1 MDVSVKK
8 NLRTIAEPG
17 EFFAIRS
24 ANEWMRAARSM
35 PVPKKLFGDLWQEGE
50 LSIMF
55 ADTGKGKSALAMQ
68 IADSITRGTPIYPF
82 EMTAKRQKVLYLD
95 FELTCKQFEMRYTAE
110 PSSEKSGRLTCPY
123 QFSELFKRLEL
134 APETLSIHDGKPFE
148 EAIRAMIGPL
158 IEQSGAK
165 VLIIDNITYLKR
177 IAEGNR
183 ETVPLM
189 KELHRLKRK
198 YGISILL
205 LAHTPKRDPRRPLN
219 VNDLQGS
226 KAIANYA
233 DNIFAIGQSTHEPA
247 DRYIKHIKLRSG
259 EMIYDDS
266 NTPWFRLGKIG
277 RNFLGFRFCGF
288 AAEADLLREPAN
300 SPNRELINRVKA
312 MHDGG
317 MNIRAIANELRLSKS
332 TAHRLL
338 HQWRPASASNLPRDE
353 PKDPT
358 KDPNYFPGCEEY
370 NEANDDPR
378 LVEYDM
384 RTTEGMF
391 IMREGYLVQ
400 LARVD
405 ARTAYRK
412 TGKAPPLAENELL
425 NEFKDAVRVYRESGG
440 SVIPMPIAHLI
451 RDRPAVAADVSETGP
466 QVRDADAAAPPEP
479 ATPVTPFDDLK
490 QVVDRFGTV
499 RYIEDEFDD
508 GKPKI
513 WYQYRSDGQ
522 LLRYRHDGFGS
533 VSTNADPKRFR
544 EFTKITPQR
553 KQLAATLSH
562 AAKPPGAPRSISF

>member
-17 EFFAIRS
+17 DVFDIRS
-24 ANEWMRAARSM
+24 ANEWMRRARSM
-35 PVPKKLFGDLWQEGE
+35 PLPKKLFGDLWQEGE
-50 LSIMF
+50 LAIMF
-55 ADTGKGKSALAMQ
+55 ADTGKGKSALAVQ

-95 FELTCKQFEMRYTAE
+95 FELSCKQFEMRYTAE
-110 PSSEKSGRLTCPY
+110 PSSEKSGRLRYQY
-123 QFSELFKRLEL
+123 QFSESFKRIEL
-134 APETLSIHDGKPFE
+134 APETLSLHDGKPFE

-177 IAEGNR
+177 TAEGNR

-205 LAHTPKRDPRRPLN
+205 VAHTPKRDPRRPLN

-266 NTPWFRLGKIG
+266 NAPWFRLRKIG
-277 RNFLGFRFCGF
+277 GNFLGFRFCGF

-300 SPNRELINRVKA
+300 SPNRALIDKVKA
-312 MHDGG
+312 LHDSG
-317 MNIRAIANELRLSKS
+317 MNIRAVADELGLSKS

-338 HQWRPASASNLPRDE
+338 HQWRPAPASNS

-378 LVEYDM
+378 LVNYDTG
-384 RTTEGMF
+384 TTEGMF

-400 LARVD
+400 LARGD
-405 ARTAYRK
+405 ARTAYK
-412 TGKAPPLAENELL
+412 ETGKTPRLSENQKL
-425 NEFKDAVRVYRESGG
+425 NEFKEAVRVYSESGG
-440 SVIPMPIAHLI
+440 SVIPKPISHLI
-451 RDRPAVAADVSETGP
+451 RDSPTVAADVSNTGP
-466 QVRDADAAAPPEP
+466 QARDADAAVSEVP
-479 ATPVTPFDDLK
+479 AKPATPFDDMK
-490 QVVDRFGTV
+490 RVVDRFGNV
-499 RYIEDEFDD
+499 RYVEAEYDD
-508 GKPKI
+508 GRPRI
-513 WYQYRSDGQ
+513 WYSYRSDGQ
-522 LLRYRHDGFGS
+522 LLQYLHEGFGS
-533 VSTNADPKRFR
+533 ASKNADPERFGK
-544 EFTKITPQR
+544 FTKIEPLR
-553 KQLAATLSH
+553 KQPAGMQGLGSKIPMKRRAEH
-562 AAKPPGAPRSISF
+562 AGYR